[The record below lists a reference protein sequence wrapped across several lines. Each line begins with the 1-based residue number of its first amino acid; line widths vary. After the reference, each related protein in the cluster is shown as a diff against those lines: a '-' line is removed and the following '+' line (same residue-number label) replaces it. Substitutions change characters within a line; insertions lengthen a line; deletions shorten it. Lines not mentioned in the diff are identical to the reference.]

1 MADSLSLA
9 LAKLRRRLE
18 DITAAADRTLRPKA
32 VPVPVPVPVSSGRR
46 RRVDAPR

>member
-32 VPVPVPVPVSSGRR
+32 VPVPVPVSSGRR